1 MRRYQ
6 AVCLNSTCN
15 SIANRTRNCTQC
27 LNVGFECKTSDKLS
41 RRAFPRGYTES
52 LEEQVR
58 SLEAEVR
65 ELKRILDEKDNVIDL
80 LSRMHPGSSPFR
92 TSQKLTDA
100 ASISPADSTEHA
112 LDDGEAFN
120 AIQPTIVEDGQP
132 ETLLFGASSLRPML
146 RALRDCVVDTSLTT
160 HRLFKPKAFGE
171 WNTSVDGGSHLCI
184 PNRKARRR
192 TDERTRPRPDD
203 D

>member
-6 AVCLNSTCN
+6 AVCLNSAYG

-65 ELKRILDEKDNVIDL
+65 ELKRLLDEKDDVIDL
-80 LSRMHPGSSPFR
+80 LSRIPCRSSPIR

-100 ASISPADSTEHA
+100 VSTSPVDSTEQAH
-112 LDDGEAFN
+112 DDSDVFN
-120 AIQPTIVEDGQP
+120 VIQPTIVDDGLP

-146 RALRDCVVDTSLTT
+146 RKLSGCMRGKSLTFQT
-160 HRLFKPKAFGE
+160 L
-171 WNTSVDGGSHLCI
+171 
-184 PNRKARRR
+184 
-192 TDERTRPRPDD
+192 
-203 D
+203 